1 MAKKEEKVEKIEK
14 EYVIPLRKKCL
25 AVPRYRKTEK
35 AIKTIKEFIVR
46 HMKIRDRDLSKVR
59 INGYLNETMWMKGI
73 RNPPHK
79 IKVKAIKEGD
89 IVRVETLELPK
100 KLKFKKAKEEE
111 AVKRAKEKVEKKKA
125 EKKAAEEAAKKAEE
139 EKTEEEKKEE
149 AEKKETEKEKAKA
162 GEEATKQ
169 LEKAAAKQMKKVK
182 APKLKEPKRQVR
194 KALAK

>member
-1 MAKKEEKVEKIEK
+1 MAKKEEKIEK
-14 EYVIPLRKKCL
+14 VEREYTIPLREKCRN
-25 AVPRYRKTEK
+25 VPRYRKVEK

-46 HMKIRDRDLSKVR
+46 HMKIRDRDLRRVK
-59 INGYLNETMWMKGI
+59 IDGYLNEMIWIRGI
-73 RNPPHK
+73 KKPPHK

-89 IVRVETLELPK
+89 IVRVEAIDLLG
-100 KLKFKKAKEEE
+100 KLKFKKAREEK
-111 AVKRAKEKVEKKKA
+111 AIKKAAQVVEKKKA
-125 EKKAAEEAAKKAEE
+125 EKKAAEEAAKKDEE

-169 LEKAAAKQMKKVK
+169 LEKAAAKQMKKAKVAK
-182 APKLKEPKRQVR
+182 IKEPKRQIR